1 MLRQLTN
8 RSFSIYIQQHI
19 PPIFDNC
26 TKVVSAEDELLAN
39 EIYWKL
45 CNRESGTDLDHNE
58 VEQQLLKAIRH
69 NPFFSE
75 LYIVIAQLYIQES
88 KWDEALTNAS
98 KGLKLLIEWG
108 TACDKRMPWE
118 GWVAWARVMQQNAR
132 DKKWINGDAWGLI
145 NLGLVK

>member
-1 MLRQLTN
+1 M
-8 RSFSIYIQQHI
+8 I
-19 PPIFDNC
+19 
-26 TKVVSAEDELLAN
+26 SAEDELVAN

-45 CNRESGTDLDHNE
+45 CIRDNKEQLHSNE
-58 VEQQLLKAIRH
+58 IEQQLLIALNH

-75 LYIVIAQLYIQES
+75 LYIVLAQLYLQES
-88 KWDEALTNAS
+88 KWDDALTNAS

-132 DKKWINGDAWGLI
+132 EKKWVNDDAWGLI
-145 NLGLVK
+145 NLGLVR